1 MSKAS
6 TATATALVT
15 IFAAVAGEFAS
26 RGKTLAAVKAR
37 IDADGGKQEG
47 ARADVLAAYMMRKT
61 KNGSL
66 AEGARLLG
74 LKGHKDGDASDLRR
88 TAQQEKDYA
97 ASRTYWKGVLM
108 DLGLA
113 TTSPRGGARG
123 ASDTDSAAKEVSVED
138 AAAKDAPVTVD
149 ALHIPSCENMAQVA
163 EFMALMSTTL
173 VRFQKANAKI
183 ITGDAGATVRE
194 SIANF
199 VASVKAL

>member
-123 ASDTDSAAKEVSVED
+123 ASDTDSAAKE

-149 ALHIPSCENMAQVA
+149 ALHIPTCENMAQVA

-173 VRFQKANAKI
+173 VRFQKANAKV

>member
-1 MSKAS
+1 MTKYS
-6 TATATALVT
+6 ATS
-15 IFAAVAGEFAS
+15 ISIYAAVAGEFAS
-26 RGKTLAAVKAR
+26 REKTLAAVKAR

-61 KNGSL
+61 MNGSL

-74 LKGHKDGDASDLRR
+74 LKGYKDGDASDLRR
-88 TAQQEKDYA
+88 TAQQEKDYGA
-97 ASRTYWKGVLM
+97 ARTYWKQVLK

-113 TTSPRGGARG
+113 TTATQGGARE
-123 ASDTDSAAKEVSVED
+123 ASNTDSAAKE
-138 AAAKDAPVTVD
+138 AAANDAPVTVE

-163 EFMALMSTTL
+163 EFMRLMSTTL
-173 VRFQKANAKI
+173 TRFQKANAKV

>member
-1 MSKAS
+1 MTKYS
-6 TATATALVT
+6 ATS
-15 IFAAVAGEFAS
+15 ISIYAAVAGEFAS
-26 RGKTLAAVKAR
+26 REKTLAAVKAR

-74 LKGHKDGDASDLRR
+74 LKGYKDGDASDLRR
-88 TAQQEKDYA
+88 TAQQEKDYGA
-97 ASRTYWKGVLM
+97 ARTYWKQVLK

-113 TTSPRGGARG
+113 TTATQGGARE
-123 ASDTDSAAKEVSVED
+123 ASNTDSAAKE
-138 AAAKDAPVTVD
+138 APVTVE
-149 ALHIPSCENMAQVA
+149 ALHIPTCENMAQVA

-173 VRFQKANAKI
+173 VRFQKANAKV

>member
-123 ASDTDSAAKEVSVED
+123 ASDTDSAAKE

-149 ALHIPSCENMAQVA
+149 ALHIPTCENMAQVA

>member
-1 MSKAS
+1 MTKAS
-6 TATATALVT
+6 NALVS

-26 RGKTLAAVKAR
+26 REKTLAAVKAR

-47 ARADVLAAYMMRKT
+47 ARADVLAAYMMRKV
-61 KNGSL
+61 KGGSL

-74 LKGHKDGDASDLRR
+74 LKGYKDGDASDLRR
-88 TAQQEKDYA
+88 TAAQEKDYGA
-97 ASRTYWKGVLM
+97 ARTYWKQVLK

-113 TTSPRGGARG
+113 TTATQGGARE
-123 ASDTDSAAKEVSVED
+123 ASNTDSAAKE
-138 AAAKDAPVTVD
+138 APVTVE
-149 ALHIPSCENMAQVA
+149 ALHIPTCENMAQIN
-163 EFMALMSTTL
+163 EFMRLMSTTL
-173 VRFQKANAKI
+173 VRFQKANAKV

>member
-1 MSKAS
+1 MTKYS
-6 TATATALVT
+6 ATS
-15 IFAAVAGEFAS
+15 ISIYAAVAGEFAS
-26 RGKTLAAVKAR
+26 REKTLAAVKAR

-61 KNGSL
+61 MNGSL

-74 LKGHKDGDASDLRR
+74 LKGYKDGDASDLRR
-88 TAQQEKDYA
+88 TAQQEKDYGA
-97 ASRTYWKGVLM
+97 ARTYWKQVLK

-113 TTSPRGGARG
+113 TTATQGGARE
-123 ASDTDSAAKEVSVED
+123 ASNTDSAAKE
-138 AAAKDAPVTVD
+138 AAANDAPVTVE

-163 EFMALMSTTL
+163 EFMRLMSTTL
-173 VRFQKANAKI
+173 VRFQKANAKV